1 MMLYFQTKQQLAAG
15 PMECESYNLNWAEFD
30 SYTSKTF
37 RDLLSSQE
45 YTDVT
50 LVCDD
55 DDVIRAH
62 KVILSACS
70 PFFNRILKKTD
81 QTNPM
86 VYLSDVNLNELKAIV
101 NFMYLG
107 QTNVEQENL
116 QRFLKIAAKFQVRG
130 LTDNKTEDNSDV
142 TAGKSCK
149 KMPGLSKVKNNSY
162 GEQEELF
169 IPGPA
174 VEDHSQAPGYYY
186 ENNLTGPDDL
196 EDMESVDTN
205 QLRSDPLRSEMGV
218 MAVGEDN
225 KYPCDQCDYKAT
237 YACNLASHKRTV
249 HEGVYYTCSL
259 CSYKSSRKDR
269 LNKHYLNKHGNND

>member
-1 MMLYFQTKQQLAAG
+1 
-15 PMECESYNLNWAEFD
+15 
-30 SYTSKTF
+30 
-37 RDLLSSQE
+37 
-45 YTDVT
+45 
-50 LVCDD
+50 
-55 DDVIRAH
+55 
-62 KVILSACS
+62 
-70 PFFNRILKKTD
+70 
-81 QTNPM
+81 
-86 VYLSDVNLNELKAIV
+86 
-101 NFMYLG
+101 MYLG

-116 QRFLKIAAKFQVRG
+116 QRFLRIAAKFQVRG
-130 LTDNKTEDNSDV
+130 LTDNKNEENSEI

-162 GEQEELF
+162 EEQEELF

-174 VEDHSQAPGYYY
+174 GENQSQAPGYYY
-186 ENNLTGPDDL
+186 ENNLTGQDDL
-196 EDMESVDTN
+196 EDMDSLGAT
-205 QLRSDPLRSEMGV
+205 LRIDPLRPE
-218 MAVGEDN
+218 MAVSVGDDN